1 MVLKLQIHSKLGDSY
16 FLTSDPDLAGSP
28 PRRVPPSI
36 IASRTSNHA
45 SSSSSQLDSFKV
57 KIVETY
63 GDDYGLKH
71 KAETTVAS
79 APLGNSGIPSLGLPT
94 LKTGIDWINLCSFL
108 HLKLIR
114 SS

>member
-36 IASRTSNHA
+36 IVSSTSNHA
-45 SSSSSQLDSFKV
+45 SSSQLDSFKV

-71 KAETTVAS
+71 KAETTVTS

-94 LKTGIDWINLCSFL
+94 LKTGIDWNFCT
-108 HLKLIR
+108 
-114 SS
+114 